1 MEANQKIKPFVVLSL
16 LIFLLAGCY
25 SVEPI
30 EIVTES
36 DFAEQQLGSSVAKR
50 FQQSAFE
57 GPTAVESA
65 IELSKKYARL
75 SEEVTGLRQ
84 KNQDLIAE
92 NRHLKEKAATR
103 QAELQQAQKE
113 LAEANELLRE
123 MLIELNNW
131 KTDVIGFRGEM
142 RDAEKAQLQA
152 LLKVLKIL
160 GGEVKIEPTQSEGDT
175 QVQKT
180 TLEAPEDTDTTEV
193 SSNEPSQSPP

>member
-1 MEANQKIKPFVVLSL
+1 MDTSQKIIPFIVLSL
-16 LIFLLAGCY
+16 LIFLSAGCY
-25 SVEPI
+25 SARPI
-30 EIVTES
+30 EIITES
-36 DFAEQQLGSSVAKR
+36 DFAEQQWDNTVAKR

-65 IELSKKYARL
+65 IELSKKYTQL

-92 NRHLKEKAATR
+92 NRNLEEKVVTY

-113 LAEANELLRE
+113 LAEANALLKE

-152 LLKVLKIL
+152 LLKILKIL
-160 GGEVKIEPTQSEGDT
+160 GGEVKTEPTQSEGDA

-180 TLEAPEDTDTTEV
+180 TLEAPEDADTTEV
-193 SSNEPSQSPP
+193 SSNELSQSPL